1 MDSNYLQRVEEL
13 YVQYIRTYDLDS
25 APLAQ
30 PCADVLNDQNMY
42 ARAWILNNPNI
53 NVKATTAKE
62 GIPSPPVVGE
72 NY

>member
-1 MDSNYLQRVEEL
+1 MYST
-13 YVQYIRTYDLDS
+13 YVHTIWT

-62 GIPSPPVVGE
+62 GTLHRLWWG